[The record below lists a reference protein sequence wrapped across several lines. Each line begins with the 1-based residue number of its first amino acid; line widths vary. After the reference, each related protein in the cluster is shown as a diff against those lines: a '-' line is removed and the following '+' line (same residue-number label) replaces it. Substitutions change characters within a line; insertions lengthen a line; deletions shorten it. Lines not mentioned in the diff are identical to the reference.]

1 MYAKTCKKF
10 AYFLFNAK
18 HVKQYAPSPLP
29 PHPTRPRPRPCNACT
44 RALRSPPCHPELVV
58 TRLCC
63 QHFAEQQNARLA
75 RRLLLFPKI
84 SLRCDF
90 REPYYHSPPSG
101 VILRVCVSEDK
112 RLPFLAFP
120 LFKGEGGPL
129 AVDEGCN
136 ILISLSPLPSLRDT
150 FPRGGRQDLCYSKQ
164 ILKKRQNH
172 AFASFLFYKQFCA
185 SESRAFR

>member
-1 MYAKTCKKF
+1 MR
-10 AYFLFNAK
+10 K
-18 HVKQYAPSPLP
+18 HVKNLHIFCLMQSMLNNTRPLP
-29 PHPTRPRPRPCNACT
+29 FRRTPRSRD
-44 RALRSPPCHPELVV
+44 RAPATPVPA
-58 TRLCC
+58 
-63 QHFAEQQNARLA
+63 HFAPHLVTLSSSSHAYAVSILPFGKTLDLQGGSSS
-75 RRLLLFPKI
+75 FPKI